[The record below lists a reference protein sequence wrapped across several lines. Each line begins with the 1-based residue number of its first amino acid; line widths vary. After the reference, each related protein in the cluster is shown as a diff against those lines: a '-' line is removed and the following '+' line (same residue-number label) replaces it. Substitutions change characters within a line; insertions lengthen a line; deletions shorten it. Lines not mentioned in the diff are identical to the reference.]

1 MFLGRVRMLD
11 ERLQVEFHSGTEVME
26 HMGPVCIR
34 HIDFG
39 A

>member
-1 MFLGRVRMLD
+1 MFLGRVCLLD

-26 HMGPVCIR
+26 HMGPGRIR